1 MDTVPPFFLSSEDD
15 QNIYGRGACDAKG
28 IIAAQIAAAQRL
40 KAQGIACGL
49 LFVVGEERDS
59 HGAAVANQ
67 HSPGCRFLING
78 EPTEN
83 RMAVACKGT
92 LRVKLTAAGKMAH
105 SAYPELGESAI
116 EKLLEA
122 LNRLRTIQLP
132 RDPEIG
138 ASTVNIGSIEGGRA
152 PNIVPDSASAQLLY
166 RLIGSSSVLK
176 QQITAA
182 VGELAQVEFVLEI
195 PFMRLRTLDGMP
207 TMVAAF
213 TSDVPTLNNWGEPVL
228 LGPGSIQVAHTE
240 GEYVQK
246 KQLREAVE
254 VYVSI
259 ARKLL
264 Q

>member
-1 MDTVPPFFLSSEDD
+1 MDVIDLTRRLVDIESISGNEGTLGELLFNELSALGFQTTKMPVETGRFNIYASAQSTSPQIVFSTHMDTVPPFFPSSEDD
-15 QNIYGRGACDAKG
+15 QNIYGRGAC
-28 IIAAQIAAAQRL
+28 
-40 KAQGIACGL
+40 
-49 LFVVGEERDS
+49 
-59 HGAAVANQ
+59 Q
-67 HSPGCRFLING
+67 HSPGCRFMIDG

-83 RMAVACKGT
+83 RMAVASKGA
-92 LRVKLTAAGKMAH
+92 LRVKLRATGKMAH

-138 ASTVNIGSIEGGRA
+138 ATTVNIGIIEGGRA

-166 RLIGSSSVLK
+166 RLIGASSILK

-182 VGELAQVEFVLEI
+182 VRELA
-195 PFMRLRTLDGMP
+195 
-207 TMVAAF
+207 
-213 TSDVPTLNNWGEPVL
+213 
-228 LGPGSIQVAHTE
+228 GPGSIQVAHTE